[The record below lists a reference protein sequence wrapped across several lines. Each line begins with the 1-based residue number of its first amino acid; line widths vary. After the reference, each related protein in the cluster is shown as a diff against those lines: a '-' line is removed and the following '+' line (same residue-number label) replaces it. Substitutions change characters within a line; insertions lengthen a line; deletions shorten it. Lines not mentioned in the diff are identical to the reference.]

1 MKKKDGDDIRGGGC
15 GGGYNNGGGCGG
27 GYNNGGICVV
37 RARLKMPAELRTPTI
52 LSVFLKKQT
61 ITDIRGEEPRARD

>member
-1 MKKKDGDDIRGGGC
+1 MKKKDGDDIR
-15 GGGYNNGGGCGG
+15 GGGCGG

-52 LSVFLKKQT
+52 LSVFF
-61 ITDIRGEEPRARD
+61 